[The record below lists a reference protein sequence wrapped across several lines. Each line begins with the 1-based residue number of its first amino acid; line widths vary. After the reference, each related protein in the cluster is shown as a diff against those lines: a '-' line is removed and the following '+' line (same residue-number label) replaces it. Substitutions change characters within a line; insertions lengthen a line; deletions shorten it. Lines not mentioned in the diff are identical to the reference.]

1 LSINKKKRK
10 AFLPNF
16 FRKNFSPE
24 KKVFPVSRVPFF
36 WSSDFLNPFSRFFG
50 TQMWLY
56 DTLFVNPLR
65 TLYLNGTTMLGFWN
79 GQSALQICAQVTHQS
94 ELFWQQHPHDCSL
107 IVEQRFSS
115 ALSTVQILLYFTSL
129 WLAFSA
135 AWSWARARLQP
146 PTKVVFVSGHAAG
159 RDALAQLMTQCH

>member
-1 LSINKKKRK
+1 
-10 AFLPNF
+10 
-16 FRKNFSPE
+16 
-24 KKVFPVSRVPFF
+24 
-36 WSSDFLNPFSRFFG
+36 
-50 TQMWLY
+50 MWLY

-94 ELFWQQHPHDCSL
+94 ELFWQQHPQDCSV

-115 ALSTVQILLYFTSL
+115 ALSTVQVLLYFTSL

-135 AWSWARARLQP
+135 AWAWARARLQP
-146 PTKVVFVSGHAAG
+146 PTKVVFLSSRHDR
-159 RDALAQLMTQCH
+159 RDALVQLMTDCHGI